1 MVINKC
7 SVTTRSA
14 AVVDIICFLK
24 LTKCVDAAVQP
35 NCDFF
40 VFNTKERKKSRI
52 KRSKEMKSFAREIG
66 AITIRILNESVAQNK
81 ETKGAGLFFEK

>member
-40 VFNTKERKKSRI
+40 VFNTKERKKSNQKI
-52 KRSKEMKSFAREIG
+52 KRNEIFCK
-66 AITIRILNESVAQNK
+66 RDRSDHNK
-81 ETKGAGLFFEK
+81 NIE